1 MNSDY
6 LKIKDLLKKNKLKE
20 ALYSINNI
28 LNHEENYELVGLK
41 ASIYLKLGEYQDS
54 YDSYTKAIDLD
65 KNSFNFFVSRAI
77 ASFELGE
84 FKRSIVDFKEG
95 LKINNN
101 SPAVFENIGKCY
113 SNLGENDKAIEY
125 YQKALELSPNNHRI
139 IEMIAEKLSET
150 NFKIKKK
157 NLIIDTDYLIRKIKY
172 KYSSE
177 SIIKDLVI
185 KELIHEAENHINNNF
200 KNLIF
205 NQTQIFRKNN
215 FNLNCDRHFLV
226 FRNFKIIPKFC
237 FSCIKVTI
245 NVDNVVDLIKLF
257 LVFNNVSLEK
267 NNLRKCMIDLRAN
280 AKNNYKGFIYC
291 RSIQEAQSIKKNLD
305 AIVKN
310 TIASNISSNIK
321 RGCSEFNNHYNGY
334 EDVSRELVSY
344 NSEWKKYEDT
354 IDKKYQKFN
363 YMKKNQETLKGISL
377 YDVMIIRNWLIF
389 ARMIKDETYKK
400 ITEKILINPHLEK
413 LINQNKINNL
423 KI

>member
-6 LKIKDLLKKNKLKE
+6 LKITNLLKKNKLKE

-28 LNHEENYELVGLK
+28 LNHEENYELLGLK
-41 ASIYLKLGEYQDS
+41 ASIYLKLGEYKNS

-84 FKRSIVDFKEG
+84 FRRSIVDFKEG
-95 LKINNN
+95 LKINKN

-113 SNLGENDKAIEY
+113 SNLGENDKAIDY

-150 NFKIKKK
+150 NLRIKKK
-157 NLIIDTDYLIRKIKY
+157 DIIIDTDYLIREIKY

-177 SIIKDLVI
+177 SLIKDFVI

-280 AKNNYKGFIYC
+280 AKKNYKGFIYC
-291 RSIQEAQSIKKNLD
+291 RSIQEAESVKKILD

-310 TIASNISSNIK
+310 TISSKISSNIK

-334 EDVSRELVSY
+334 EDVSKELVSY
-344 NSEWKKYEDT
+344 NSEWKKYEDA

-377 YDVMIIRNWLIF
+377 YDVMVIRNWLIF
-389 ARMIKDETYKK
+389 ARMIKDKSYKK

-413 LINQNKINNL
+413 LISQNKINNL

>member
-1 MNSDY
+1 MNGNYS
-6 LKIKDLLKKNKLKE
+6 KITDLLKKNKLKE

-28 LNHEENYELVGLK
+28 LDHEENYELVSLK
-41 ASIYLKLGEYQDS
+41 ATVYLKLGEYKNS
-54 YDSYTKAIDLD
+54 YDTFTKAIGLN
-65 KNSFNFFVSRAI
+65 KNSFNCFVSRAI

-84 FKRSIVDFKEG
+84 FRRSILDFKEG
-95 LKINNN
+95 LKINKD

-113 SNLGENDKAIEY
+113 SNLGENDKAIDY

-150 NFKIKKK
+150 NLRIKKK
-157 NLIIDTDYLIRKIKY
+157 DIIIDTDYSIKKIRY
-172 KYSSE
+172 KYSSD
-177 SIIKDLVI
+177 SLIKDIVI
-185 KELIHEAENHINNNF
+185 KELIHKAENHINNNF

-226 FRNFKIIPKFC
+226 FRNFKIIPEFC

-245 NVDNVVDLIKLF
+245 NVDNVVDLVKLF
-257 LVFNNVSLEK
+257 LIFNNISLEK

-280 AKNNYKGFIYC
+280 TKTNYKGFIYC
-291 RSIQEAQSIKKNLD
+291 RSIQEAKSIKKLLD
-305 AIVKN
+305 TIIKN
-310 TIASNISSNIK
+310 TISDNISSNIK

-344 NSEWKKYEDT
+344 NSEWKKYEDV
-354 IDKKYQKFN
+354 IDKKYQKFHH
-363 YMKKNQETLKGISL
+363 MKKNQETLKGISL

-389 ARMIKDETYKK
+389 ARMIKDDTYKK
-400 ITEKILINPHLEK
+400 ITNKILINPQLEK
-413 LINQNKINNL
+413 IINQNKINNV